1 MWSNF
6 PYTCIR
12 LFTCDSVT
20 YMQYAMLANAPSGI
34 VYVMNCAGYET
45 EYHPYKFSSKMT
57 AVSGMKT
64 LFVMVYL
71 KLHGQMSGKL
81 KQRILD

>member
-1 MWSNF
+1 
-6 PYTCIR
+6 
-12 LFTCDSVT
+12 
-20 YMQYAMLANAPSGI
+20 MQYAMLANAPSGI

-64 LFVMVYL
+64 LFC
-71 KLHGQMSGKL
+71 HGIFEIAWANVGQT
-81 KQRILD
+81 